1 MNKKSKDKTNL
12 KVQLLSQNMKILEV
26 KTEH

>member
-1 MNKKSKDKTNL
+1 MNKKYKDKANS